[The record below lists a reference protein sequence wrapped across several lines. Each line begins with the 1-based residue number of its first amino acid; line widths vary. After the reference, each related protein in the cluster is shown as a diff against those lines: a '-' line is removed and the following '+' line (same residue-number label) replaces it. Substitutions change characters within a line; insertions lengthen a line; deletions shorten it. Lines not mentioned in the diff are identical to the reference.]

1 MQNYKK
7 YFKIAAAPADVYNA
21 LTNKHMLEI
30 WTGEEAVMEEVP
42 GTEFSLWEDSICGK
56 NLVFEKNFKIVQEW
70 YFGEEDED
78 KKSIVTIK
86 LHPDKNGTSMEVM
99 QINIPDEAYDNISEG
114 WEEDYFN
121 GLNQLFEE

>member
-1 MQNYKK
+1 MKTYKK
-7 YFKIAAAPADVYNA
+7 YFKITAAPADVYHA

-30 WTGEEAVMEEVP
+30 WTGEDAVMEEIP
-42 GTEFSLWEDSICGK
+42 GTEFSLWEDSICGM
-56 NLVFEKNFKIVQEW
+56 NLEFEKDHKIVQEW

-86 LHPDKNGTSMEVM
+86 LHPEKYGTSMEVV
-99 QINIPDEAYDNISEG
+99 QTNIPDEAYKNISEG
-114 WEEDYFN
+114 WEEDYYN